1 MLNADDFACNSLKNI
16 HNKVM
21 LNQSNRDVP
30 TRRVEFQN
38 VTIQVTKRFQDD
50 PSIVNTQRLRFS
62 ADLDQELDHAFLKS
76 HADMVFKW
84 WDILDVELVHSFVDS
99 TDQYIY

>member
-1 MLNADDFACNSLKNI
+1 MNY
-16 HNKVM
+16 
-21 LNQSNRDVP
+21 SNRNVP

-38 VTIQVTKRFQDD
+38 VTMKVTKRFKNS
-50 PSIVNTQRLRFS
+50 PHTVKTQRLRFS

-76 HADMVFKW
+76 HAESVFLF

-99 TDQYIY
+99 TEQFVY

>member
-1 MLNADDFACNSLKNI
+1 
-16 HNKVM
+16 M
-21 LNQSNRDVP
+21 LNQSNRNVP

-38 VTIQVTKRFQDD
+38 VTMKLTKRFKNS
-50 PSIVNTQRLRFS
+50 PHTVKTQRLRFS

-76 HADMVFKW
+76 HAESVFLF

-99 TDQYIY
+99 TEQFVY

>member
-1 MLNADDFACNSLKNI
+1 MLNT
-16 HNKVM
+16 
-21 LNQSNRDVP
+21 SNRNVP

-38 VTIQVTKRFQDD
+38 VTMKVTRRFKND
-50 PSIVNTQRLRFS
+50 PHTIKSERLRFS

-76 HADMVFKW
+76 HAESVYLF
-84 WDILDVELVHSFVDS
+84 WDILDVELVHSFVDF

>member
-1 MLNADDFACNSLKNI
+1 MLNT
-16 HNKVM
+16 
-21 LNQSNRDVP
+21 SNRNVP

-38 VTIQVTKRFQDD
+38 VTMKVTRRFKND
-50 PSIVNTQRLRFS
+50 PHTIKSERLRFS

-76 HADMVFKW
+76 HAESVYLF
-84 WDILDVELVHSFVDS
+84 WDILDVELVHSYVDF

>member
-1 MLNADDFACNSLKNI
+1 MN
-16 HNKVM
+16 H
-21 LNQSNRDVP
+21 SNRNVP

-38 VTIQVTKRFQDD
+38 VTMKLTKRFKNS
-50 PSIVNTQRLRFS
+50 PHTVKTQRLRFS

-76 HADMVFKW
+76 HAESVFLF